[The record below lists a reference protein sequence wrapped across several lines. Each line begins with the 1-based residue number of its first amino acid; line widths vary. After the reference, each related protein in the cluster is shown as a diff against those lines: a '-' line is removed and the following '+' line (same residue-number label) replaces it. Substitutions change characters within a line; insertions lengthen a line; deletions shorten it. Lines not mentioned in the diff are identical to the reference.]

1 MGLMDLKRLWTRNL
15 GRDDRI
21 LSAHGREPRHP
32 FLDEE
37 VLRFVGNLP
46 LASLLGPPGS
56 ACEADAS
63 CPSEPVTKWLLRQV
77 ALELG
82 LFCAS
87 NFKKRAIQFGSRV
100 AKGSNARHFG
110 ANRKARGDVQY
121 TPQDGI

>member
-1 MGLMDLKRLWTRNL
+1 MDLQRLWTRNL

-21 LSAHGREPRHP
+21 ISSHGREPRHP
-32 FLDEE
+32 FLDEQ
-37 VLRFVGNLP
+37 VLNFVGSLP
-46 LASLLGPPGS
+46 LAALLGPIDDVCTP
-56 ACEADAS
+56 EAS

-82 LFCAS
+82 LFRAS

-121 TPQDGI
+121 TPQEFE